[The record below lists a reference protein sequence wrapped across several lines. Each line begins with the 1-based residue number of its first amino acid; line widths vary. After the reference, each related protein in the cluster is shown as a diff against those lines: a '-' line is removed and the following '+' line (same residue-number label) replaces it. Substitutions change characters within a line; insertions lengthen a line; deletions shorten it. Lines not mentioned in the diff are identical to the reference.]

1 MGKPTTRKPARSS
14 TENSHEAHVWREA
27 LFICVCA
34 WGDILDFNEP
44 ESLRICIV
52 PSVARAIR
60 GCLEGSLKSSMSRV
74 YGVHNMFSAERARA
88 SNPRASVLLP

>member
-1 MGKPTTRKPARSS
+1 MISTTVHISYVLRAR
-14 TENSHEAHVWREA
+14 
-27 LFICVCA
+27 
-34 WGDILDFNEP
+34 DILDFNEP

-88 SNPRASVLLP
+88 SNPRASVTMMTHRTRGHDFSFTKWS